1 VNLRYRP
8 LLVLVVSGALGFRLG
23 MVAYPSWQVAVE
35 TAQVVAGLVTYPPG
49 NPFYIYHTKLWTIL
63 HQISA
68 LLLLAGVSEITL
80 SKVLSGVLGMLSLQA
95 LSMCVFALCRNALLA
110 IGASLFI
117 LATRSASNG
126 ETYPILLMATEH
138 TYGVA
143 GLSTFVLGV
152 AAVASGCYGLGGF
165 LIGVMPSVHPAL
177 GLWLWILVALCVAW
191 DFRNARHELRPG
203 LKWFLAGAAVT
214 TLSLIVQLT
223 VTYDV
228 PRVDPVER
236 DKYFDAFVA
245 FWDGHRPPVGLGV
258 LAVAL
263 NRIALALGFIW
274 LVGFRDRLP
283 KGAAFLLRMTILAA
297 LVGVATA
304 YASWIPP
311 EKIPTAL
318 LTLMPSRILNFNAM
332 IIVALLIGLVGIYQ
346 EYLLGRLLLAAMLVS
361 LLFSGRSMFWEWS
374 LMAAPRWLTRALEP
388 IFVLEMT
395 AIGLVCLAA
404 ADWVRRR
411 RDAGAMAAGPATRL
425 TKLTLS
431 AASVAAILLTA
442 FLTLRLHPDVTG
454 YFRDRTNDEFFATIA
469 AEREG
474 LVLTAGTYS
483 NVQLFTRRPVLLA
496 GALDTMAYAPE
507 SGPAMQRIL
516 LDVYGADL
524 LNPPDGAWRKSV
536 LPRAIH
542 RDLWERNSRQR
553 RQEIRRAWDVR
564 VILTPVDWVLD
575 LPLVAEQRFR
585 LYRIPD

>member
-1 VNLRYRP
+1 
-8 LLVLVVSGALGFRLG
+8 

-68 LLLLAGVSEITL
+68 LFLLSGVSEIAL
-80 SKVLSGVLGMLSLQA
+80 SKLLSGVLGMLSLQA
-95 LSMCVFALCRNALLA
+95 LSMCVFALSRNVLLA
-110 IGASLFI
+110 IGSSLFI

-126 ETYPILLMATEH
+126 ETYPIMLMATEH

-143 GLSTFVLGV
+143 GLSTFVLAV

-177 GLWLWILVALCVAW
+177 GLWLWILVVLCLAW

-203 LKWFLAGAAVT
+203 LKWFVAGAAVT
-214 TLSLIVQLT
+214 ALSLVVQLA

-228 PRVDPVER
+228 PQVDPIER

-245 FWDGHRPPVGLGV
+245 IWDGHRLPVGLWV

-263 NRIALALGFIW
+263 NRGALALGVIW

-283 KGAAFLLRMTILAA
+283 SAAAFLLRMTILAA

-332 IIVALLIGLVGIYQ
+332 IFVALLIGLLGIYQ
-346 EYLLGRLLLAAMLVS
+346 EYVFGRLLLAGMLVA
-361 LLFSGRSMFWEWS
+361 LLLSGRSMFWEWS
-374 LMAAPRWLTRALEP
+374 LVPAPDWFTRAFDP

-395 AIGLVCLAA
+395 AIGLICLAA

-411 RDAGAMAAGPATRL
+411 RDAVATAASGRAARL
-425 TKLTLS
+425 TKALAGAVS
-431 AASVAAILLTA
+431 AVTILLTA
-442 FLTLRLHPDVTG
+442 FLTLRLHPDMTG
-454 YFRDRTNDEFFATIA
+454 YFRDRTNDPFFAAIA

-474 LVLTAGTYS
+474 LVLTAGSYA
-483 NVQLFTRRPVLLA
+483 NVQLYTRRPVLLA

-516 LDVYGADL
+516 VDVYGADL
-524 LNPPDGAWRKSV
+524 LNPPEGAFRKSV
-536 LPRAIH
+536 LPRALH

-553 RQEIRRAWDVR
+553 WQEIRQAYD
-564 VILTPVDWVLD
+564 VILTPVD
-575 LPLVAEQRFR
+575 
-585 LYRIPD
+585 